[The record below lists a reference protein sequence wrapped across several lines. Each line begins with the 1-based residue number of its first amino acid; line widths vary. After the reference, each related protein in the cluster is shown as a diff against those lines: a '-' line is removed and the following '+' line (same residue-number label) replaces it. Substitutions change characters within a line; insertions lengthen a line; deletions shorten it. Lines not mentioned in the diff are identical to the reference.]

1 MRARTF
7 SSEVDMDRGAF
18 SFDLTSG
25 ETNQLTL
32 IYEGTEGQLFIN
44 GEFVATR
51 DLDTPGALG
60 PGGIRVMSGLFA
72 TDLMDG
78 SLSEYSG
85 FVILPHCSDIGI
97 LKF

>member
-60 PGGIRVMSGLFA
+60 PGC
-72 TDLMDG
+72 
-78 SLSEYSG
+78 LSEYSG
-85 FVILPHCSDIGI
+85 FVILPHSSDIGT